1 MSQNRYEVLGKIAD
15 GGLGSVF
22 KAYDRNLRRE
32 VALKRV
38 LAETPEQAEQQAE
51 QLMDEARNLSTL
63 QHPHIVTIF
72 DVGRDE
78 EGAYI
83 VMELLKGETLEN
95 IIERGAL
102 SENDFR
108 ELVTQSLEGLVAA
121 HSHEMIHLDIKPQNF
136 MVIWLPSGK
145 FQIKILDFGLAKIS
159 SQPTV
164 QEMDED
170 GAIMGSIFFMA
181 PEQFERA
188 PLDSRTDLY
197 SLGCVYY
204 YALTQHY
211 PFQGET
217 GHEVMASHLYHS
229 FIPLS
234 QVRPDL
240 PPFICQ
246 WVEWLMNR
254 LPDHRPAGTAQAY
267 DVFQS
272 GNFPTVEAIHLED
285 AGYAQPGVEVGTQTS
300 PIAHPSAPR
309 PARPGIHRPGVTTGL
324 VGHRPAPKPI
334 IRPVNIA
341 SAMAPSHLRH
351 KKPWP
356 KWAVFGL
363 PAALISIVAV
373 IFAIQ
378 AIGSSRR
385 ASRFDAL
392 TKMENPAGSVTD
404 VRMLLDF
411 IELQP
416 LSDDA
421 GKLLGK
427 LQDVEDSNSLIAG
440 RLAGI
445 KTAWGK
451 KNLALAI
458 AQREI
463 KEGVNP
469 LLGQLAHTTE
479 PEARLAIWSALA
491 QLGSASNHPAFL
503 DKAKGASTDEL
514 RAIESA
520 LVNTARSE
528 DNPTTS
534 GADILNALRAN
545 SSSDDEQA
553 MLLRALCRIGN
564 KNALPDILKSLQSP
578 NAKLRYAAA
587 LALGEWRT
595 AEPVAALME
604 MLTSEKDSFTR
615 LNAIASL
622 GSLAPL
628 SGEVPQGEIAQTL
641 VTAYNATGDKRTQN
655 QAVTAL
661 AKVADPAVITFFDDA
676 IAKDPRRK
684 TDAAAAVKAITHA
697 LSKVVTIGDGAT
709 TLPADQAILAPGPL
723 SVSDGV
729 ITNWLGPDD
738 NVSWLVKI
746 DKPGACQ
753 VQLVCSANSPV
764 PGRYLLAF
772 GRESF
777 IKPVEN
783 TGSMTNFKTVSIGT
797 VTFTKPGLYRLWIR
811 PMVIPAG
818 AQLMRVKEA
827 IITPGGN

>member
-38 LAETPEQAEQQAE
+38 LADTPEQAERQAE

-83 VMELLKGETLEN
+83 VMELLKGETLEH

-121 HSHEMIHLDIKPQNF
+121 HSSEMIHLDIKPQNF

-145 FQIKILDFGLAKIS
+145 FQIKILDFGLAKIA

-188 PLDSRTDLY
+188 PLDARTDLY

-204 YALTQHY
+204 FALTQQY

-217 GHEVMASHLYHS
+217 GPEVMASHLYHS
-229 FIPLS
+229 FVPLAEM
-234 QVRPDL
+234 RPDL

-246 WVEWLMNR
+246 WVEWLISR
-254 LPDHRPAGTAQAY
+254 LPDHRPAGASMAY
-267 DVFQS
+267 DIFQ
-272 GNFPTVEAIHLED
+272 
-285 AGYAQPGVEVGTQTS
+285 AGYFPAGEAAQPEHAGHAPSGAETGTITS

-309 PARPGIHRPGVTTGL
+309 PARPGIHRPGATTGL
-324 VGHRPAPKPI
+324 VGHRPAPRPI
-334 IRPVNIA
+334 VRPVNIA
-341 SAMAPSHLRH
+341 AAMAPSHLRH

-356 KWAVFGL
+356 KWLAVGL
-363 PAALISIVAV
+363 PAAIIGIIVIIIAAQSIA
-373 IFAIQ
+373 
-378 AIGSSRR
+378 SSRR
-385 ASRFDAL
+385 TARFEAL
-392 TKMENPAGSVTD
+392 SKMENPAGTVAD
-404 VRMLLDF
+404 VHMLLNF
-411 IELQP
+411 LELQP
-416 LSDDA
+416 HSESA

-427 LQDVEDSNSLIAG
+427 LQGVEGGNALIAG
-440 RLAGI
+440 HLNGM

-451 KNLALAI
+451 KHLALAL
-458 AQREI
+458 AQRGI
-463 KEGVNP
+463 REGVDP
-469 LLGQLAHTTE
+469 LLAQLERTPE
-479 PEARLAIWSALA
+479 PDVRLAIWSAIA
-491 QLGSASNHPAFL
+491 RLGTASHHPALL
-503 DKAKGASTDEL
+503 DHIKGASADEL

-528 DNPTTS
+528 DNPAARGT
-534 GADILNALRAN
+534 DILNALRAN
-545 SSSDDEQA
+545 SSGDDEQA

-564 KNALPDILKSLQSP
+564 KNALPDILNSLKSP
-578 NAKLRYAAA
+578 NVKLRFAAS
-587 LALGEWRT
+587 LALGDWRNG
-595 AEPVAALME
+595 EPVAALME
-604 MLTSEKDSFTR
+604 MLGSEKDTFTR

-622 GSLAPL
+622 GSLAQL
-628 SGEVPQGEIAQTL
+628 SGDTPQSEIAQAL
-641 VTAYNATGDKRTQN
+641 ITAHSATDDRRTQN
-655 QAVTAL
+655 QVITSLTKVTDPTAVTFLEEIA
-661 AKVADPAVITFFDDA
+661 
-676 IAKDPRRK
+676 AKDPRRK
-684 TDAAAAVKAITHA
+684 SEVTAAVKA
-697 LSKVVTIGDGAT
+697 LSSLLAKVVTLTDAPG
-709 TLPADQAILAPGPL
+709 TLTADQAILSPGPL
-723 SVSDGV
+723 TVSDGV

-738 NVSWLVKI
+738 LVSWLVKI
-746 DKPGACQ
+746 ETPGACK
-753 VQLVCSANSPV
+753 VQLSYSSNSPA
-764 PGRYLLAF
+764 PGRYLLSF
-772 GRESF
+772 GRENFLKSADS
-777 IKPVEN
+777 
-783 TGSMTNFKTVSIGT
+783 TGNLANFKTVSIGGAA
-797 VTFTKPGLYRLWIR
+797 FSKPGLYRLWIR
-811 PMVIPAG
+811 PVEIAAG
-818 AQLMRVKEA
+818 AQLMRLKEA
-827 IITPGGN
+827 AITPGGD